1 MNMKRLLLSTGALVA
16 MSFGASVAHA
26 DPITI
31 CTGSQSGVY
40 YDAGE
45 QIKKMATGLDVQ
57 VIETSGTIDNMNK
70 VLDTGEC
77 NVMIG
82 QPDGPAYL
90 ARQSPA
96 QVKKLR
102 QIASLHREYLH
113 VLCNRE
119 SGPGDLYDLK
129 GRLAIGEPNSGAW
142 LIWQNLTKVD
152 PRLAEIPVTNESGVM
167 ALSAVSAGTDAQCML
182 VPAGLGNGP
191 LNEANATFADTTQL
205 VGANSRKYDNV
216 MGIDNKPL
224 YVYADIPG
232 KTYKNLQSGFFSAAV
247 STISWNAGVYIN
259 TDSFRDQKQLQSFV
273 TAVNRAAIGIKAEYG
288 K

>member
-1 MNMKRLLLSTGALVA
+1 MNMKRLLLSAGALVA
-16 MSFGASVAHA
+16 MSFGASAHA
-26 DPITI
+26 DPIRI

-40 YDAGE
+40 YDAGQ
-45 QIKKMATGLDVQ
+45 QIRKMATGLDVE
-57 VIETSGTIDNMNK
+57 VIETTGTIDNMNK

-82 QPDGPAYL
+82 QPDGPAYI
-90 ARQSPA
+90 AQQSPA
-96 QVKKLR
+96 RVKKLR

-119 SGPGDLYDLK
+119 TGPGDLYDLK
-129 GRLAIGEPNSGAW
+129 GRLAIGEPNSGGW

-182 VPAGLGNGP
+182 VPAGLGNGT
-191 LNEANATFADTTQL
+191 LNEANATFADTMQL

-224 YVYADIPG
+224 YTYADIPG
-232 KTYKNLQSGFFSAAV
+232 KTYKNLQSGWISAAV

-259 TDSFRDQKQLQSFV
+259 TESFTDQKQLQNFV